1 MNFKTKYIWLTALC
15 FTFAA
20 CNDDDTP
27 NEVDNQL
34 PELTAGQAD
43 FSTYVAVG
51 TSSPRLYSN
60 ALFITAQ
67 LNSFPS
73 ILSQQFGLVGCW

>member
-1 MNFKTKYIWLTALC
+1 MNFKNKIYLANLPLFHFC
-15 FTFAA
+15 A

-51 TSSPRLYSN
+51 TSFSSGFTDN
-60 ALFITAQ
+60 ALFITA
-67 LNSFPS
+67 N
-73 ILSQQFGLVGCW
+73 